1 MARSAKA
8 GTSTSGNGKEILGG
22 WSMEYLT
29 MMIHGISFI
38 LLILIITEI
47 VRGLKELWSD
57 FS

>member
-1 MARSAKA
+1 MNWL
-8 GTSTSGNGKEILGG
+8 TIVFNILCV
-22 WSMEYLT
+22 
-29 MMIHGISFI
+29 F